1 MGIFETLRV
10 VMRNRIVDSGIVDSD
25 RYQREYGN
33 VPDNAV
39 GYYIRETLIDM
50 GRVEP
55 SQNTELQTIL
65 CEYDVIVN
73 QNWLNPTVTAHG
85 IADKL
90 REEFNVKNPEK
101 IKVEL
106 PDMPNV
112 TAWIR
117 EPVTCKAAEP
127 DVGFYRLPVLVYVE
141 CLVRYGEV

>member
-1 MGIFETLRV
+1 MGIFETLRR
-10 VMRNRIVDSGIVDSD
+10 VMRDRIIDNGIVDNN
-25 RYQREYGN
+25 RYQREFYN
-33 VPDNAV
+33 VPDEAI

-65 CEYDVIVN
+65 CEYDVIVD
-73 QNWLNPTVTAHG
+73 QKWLNPTVTAHG
-85 IADKL
+85 LADKL
-90 REEFNVKNPEK
+90 RAEFNVKNPEK

-141 CLVRYGEV
+141 CLIRYGGV

>member
-10 VMRNRIVDSGIVDSD
+10 VMRNRIVNSGIVDND
-25 RYQREYGN
+25 RYQREYSN

-50 GRVEP
+50 SRVEP

-65 CEYDVIVN
+65 CEYDVIVSK
-73 QNWLNPTVTAHG
+73 NWLNPTVTAHG

-101 IKVEL
+101 INVEL

-112 TAWIR
+112 QAWIR
-117 EPVTCKAAEP
+117 EPVSCNAAKQEE
-127 DVGFYRLPVLVYVE
+127 DFYVLPVLVYVE
-141 CLVRYGEV
+141 CLVSWGK